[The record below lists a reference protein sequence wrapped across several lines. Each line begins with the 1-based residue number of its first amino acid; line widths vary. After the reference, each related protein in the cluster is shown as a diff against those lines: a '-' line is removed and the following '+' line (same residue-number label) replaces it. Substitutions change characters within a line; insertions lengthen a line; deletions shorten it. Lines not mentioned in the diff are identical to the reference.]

1 MISKTGLDIKHLGPH
16 EPDFVQSV
24 RWFSSFVT
32 FATEARPMTDW
43 LVHLLRSTKKPVDY
57 NYELRYRPRRRLNE
71 VLPRIARYRASV
83 KGEPFRMERK
93 VESTAAEMLLRL
105 LNEIEHPPK
114 GMGMINPFGFLGIV
128 VPFLPACSQDDPTLA
143 SAVVMVARN
152 MAETPRQY
160 VQGFGPASNMDN
172 IMEDMS
178 YFMEDEE
185 REAVATE
192 IRDCVS
198 RISPAS
204 FLRPNLRDEPGQL
217 FGRRVKDIP
226 HEHDAELVDSVCELV
241 AAPQWRQELT
251 STVGCFF
258 SSELKEEL
266 ESLHAE
272 LNLELAGIVDLA
284 FSCPAQGERP
294 DKRTTGHSTDFR
306 SLTWGGKDYTFT
318 SRQSAVIRVL
328 YEARENGAPVV
339 GDDTLCQSV
348 DHVAPP
354 ERLRD
359 VFKGHEAWNNLIV
372 PGNRRG
378 TRRLID
384 PQ

>member
-1 MISKTGLDIKHLGPH
+1 MSKTGLDIKHLGPH

-43 LVHLLRSTKKPVDY
+43 LVHLLRSTKKPVDWQH
-57 NYELRYRPRRRLNE
+57 ELLARPRRRLNE
-71 VLPRIARYRASV
+71 VLPRIAKHRSSV
-83 KGEPFRMERK
+83 KGEPFRMAGK
-93 VESTAAEMLLRL
+93 VASTAAEMLLRL
-105 LNEIEHPPK
+105 FNEIDPGPK
-114 GMGMINPFGFLGIV
+114 SMSTTDPFGVLCMV

-160 VQGFGPASNMDN
+160 LPEGLRPASDMDYF
-172 IMEDMS
+172 MEDMS
-178 YFMEDEE
+178 YYMEAEE
-185 REAVATE
+185 REAAATE

-204 FLRPNLRDEPGQL
+204 FLRPNLRDEPGRL

-241 AAPQWRQELT
+241 ADPWRRQELT

-272 LNLELAGIVDLA
+272 LNLEIAGIVDLA

-306 SLTWGGKDYTFT
+306 SLTWGGEGLHIYTET
-318 SRQSAVIRVL
+318 VS
-328 YEARENGAPVV
+328 GDTGVV
-339 GDDTLCQSV
+339 
-348 DHVAPP
+348 
-354 ERLRD
+354 
-359 VFKGHEAWNNLIV
+359 
-372 PGNRRG
+372 
-378 TRRLID
+378 
-384 PQ
+384 